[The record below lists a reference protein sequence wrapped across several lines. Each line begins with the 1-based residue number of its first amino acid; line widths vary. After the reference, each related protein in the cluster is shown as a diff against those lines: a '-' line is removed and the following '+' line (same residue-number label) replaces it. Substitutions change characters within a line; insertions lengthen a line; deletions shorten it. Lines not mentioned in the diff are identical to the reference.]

1 MELQNIPSMT
11 KLLNSSE
18 FSDFDIN
25 QEILKKIINNTLDS
39 VRKTVNSKKNNNLT
53 DEDIRHQILVEM
65 KLPIL
70 GKVENDNLVIDLR
83 TIFNEYDNYLIES
96 LNNFFKK

>member
-96 LNNFFKK
+96 LNNFFNK

>member
-1 MELQNIPSMT
+1 MELQNITSMT

>member
-53 DEDIRHQILVEM
+53 EEDIRHQILVEM

>member
-53 DEDIRHQILVEM
+53 DE
-65 KLPIL
+65 
-70 GKVENDNLVIDLR
+70 
-83 TIFNEYDNYLIES
+83 EYVASCEYWCYYGES
-96 LNNFFKK
+96 RSIIGSVKYRW